1 MSVICWF
8 RKFIKTNLSCSD
20 WNSVASRSLTP
31 PWVPRLVSTRLLG
44 VRYQE
49 PIVLAGDRYTAS
61 DDPLPNFSFRAAPS
75 SLSRACG
82 RRQEVFGVLEG
93 YAPFVS
99 WVDGSLYGGKSTSTQ
114 RKSIRILSRWVMRAF
129 NRPVRSA

>member
-1 MSVICWF
+1 M
-8 RKFIKTNLSCSD
+8 
-20 WNSVASRSLTP
+20 
-31 PWVPRLVSTRLLG
+31 PRLVSTRLLG

-49 PIVLAGDRYTAS
+49 PIVLAGDQYTVG
-61 DDPLPNFSFRAAPS
+61 DDPLPSFSFRAEPS

-99 WVDGSLYGGKSTSTQ
+99 WVDGSLCGGKPTSSQ
-114 RKSIRILSRWVMRAF
+114 QKSMRALSRWVKRALH
-129 NRPVRSA
+129 RPVRSA